1 MLWEELYKA
10 SSPDTKVILT
20 IRDDEDAWWKSL
32 TGQMKIEAPK
42 YSVMARVQ
50 IENIMQ

>member
-1 MLWEELYKA
+1 MLWEELYNA

-42 YSVMARVQ
+42 YSVMAR
-50 IENIMQ
+50 IKN